1 MSYEDAVMLSL
12 ELAAERADDLTR
24 PIYDRFAALAPA
36 YAGLM
41 SHMDTY
47 MLGRM
52 MSDALTLMMT
62 SADGVD
68 RQYLRFELD
77 SHKNYGVTPDMFPP
91 LLTAVRD
98 TVRATVGDR
107 WCSDMDAAWTR
118 RIAEHLEQIQRL
130 TSAQA

>member
-1 MSYEDAVMLSL
+1 
-12 ELAAERADDLTR
+12 
-24 PIYDRFAALAPA
+24 
-36 YAGLM
+36 M